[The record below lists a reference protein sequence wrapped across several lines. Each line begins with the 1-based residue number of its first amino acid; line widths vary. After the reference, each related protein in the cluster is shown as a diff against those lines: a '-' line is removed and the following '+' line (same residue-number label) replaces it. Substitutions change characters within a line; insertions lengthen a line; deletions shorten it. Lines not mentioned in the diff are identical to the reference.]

1 MIYNPKS
8 DHDLKKAERRFK
20 QLVEKGRPF
29 ELKEITKRS
38 LKSNSFL
45 HVLLSYLALELGY
58 TLAYV
63 KLNIYKMKWNRKLFY
78 IDMVNEKTGEVY
90 KAVRSTADL
99 NNEEISHSIG
109 VLIEKSFSECG
120 VLFPDKNSTTYDDD
134 LLLMQR
140 EVWKNEKYL

>member
-8 DHDLKKAERRFK
+8 DHELNKARKRFE
-20 QLVEKGRPF
+20 QLITKGKPF

-63 KLNIYKMKWNRKLFY
+63 KLNIWKMKWNRYLFY
-78 IDMVNEKTGEVY
+78 VDTVNEKTGHIY
-90 KAVRSTADL
+90 KTVRSSADL
-99 NNEEISHSIG
+99 NNEELSHAIG
-109 VLIEKSFSECG
+109 VLIEKAFSECG
-120 VLFPDKNSTTYDDD
+120 VIFPDKNSDTYDDD

-140 EVWKNEKYL
+140 EVFNNQKYL